1 MNTSLYISSGALQA
15 YQQKIDTSANNV
27 ANVNTTGFKRKDQ
40 SFSEILSSQINNQ
53 ANTNQEIGRLTPNG
67 IRVGYGTRTG
77 LTQLVMEQGQ
87 PMATGNPFDLMIQGK
102 GFFQVGY
109 PSSTAGAPDEVRY
122 TRDGN
127 FHLSPN
133 PNKQGSYH
141 LVNANGGYLLDQ
153 IGKPI
158 ELDGQYEVNFDA
170 NGQINMKNK
179 DVQGAPFIST
189 QQVGIVDIQNSHIL
203 RNTGGNE
210 FAIESSVLPNGSN
223 VADFVNLLQPEEV
236 QLATGFLEG
245 SNVDLTKEMTDLM
258 TSQRSFQMNARA
270 VSYADQMVGIAN
282 SILR

>member
-1 MNTSLYISSGALQA
+1 LNTSLYISSGALQA

-40 SFSEILSSQINNQ
+40 SFSEILASQINNQ
-53 ANTNQEIGRLTPNG
+53 GRTNQEFGRLTPNG

-109 PSSTAGAPDEVRY
+109 PSSTAGAPDEIRY

-153 IGKPI
+153 NGKPI

-170 NGQINMKNK
+170 NGQINLKNK
-179 DVQGAPFIST
+179 DGLGTPFIST
-189 QQVGIVDIQNSHIL
+189 QQVGIVDIQNPHIL

-223 VADFVNLLQPEEV
+223 VTDYVNLLQPEEV

-282 SILR
+282 NILR

>member
-40 SFSEILSSQINNQ
+40 SFSEILASQINNQ
-53 ANTNQEIGRLTPNG
+53 ARSNQEIGRLTPNG

-109 PSSTAGAPDEVRY
+109 PSSTAGAPDEIRY

-153 IGKPI
+153 NGKPI

-170 NGQINMKNK
+170 NGQINLKNK
-179 DVQGAPFIST
+179 DGQGTPFISS
-189 QQVGIVDIQNSHIL
+189 QQVGIVDIQNPHIL

-223 VADFVNLLQPEEV
+223 VAVFVNLLQPEEV

-282 SILR
+282 NILR

>member
-27 ANVNTTGFKRKDQ
+27 ANVNTPGFKRKDQ
-40 SFSEILSSQINNQ
+40 SFSEILASQLNNQ
-53 ANTNQEIGRLTPNG
+53 GRVDQEVGRLTPNG
-67 IRVGYGTRTG
+67 VRIGYGTRTG

-87 PMATGNPFDLMIQGK
+87 AISTGNPFDLMIQGK

-109 PSSTAGAPDEVRY
+109 PSATAGGADEVRY

-153 IGKPI
+153 NGKPF
-158 ELDGQYEVNFDA
+158 ELDGQYEVSVDA
-170 NGQINMKNK
+170 NGQINLRSK
-179 DVQGAPFIST
+179 DGSGAPFISA
-189 QQVGIVDIQNSHIL
+189 QQVGVVDIQNPHVL
-203 RNTGGNE
+203 KNMGGNE
-210 FAIESSVLPNGSN
+210 FAVEISVLPNGSN
-223 VADFVNLLQPEEV
+223 MSDYVKMMQPNEI
-236 QLATGFLEG
+236 QIASGFIEG

-258 TSQRSFQMNARA
+258 TTQRGFQMNARA
-270 VSYADQMVGIAN
+270 VSYADQMIGIAN
-282 SILR
+282 GILR

>member
-40 SFSEILSSQINNQ
+40 SFSEILASQINNQ
-53 ANTNQEIGRLTPNG
+53 GRTNQEFGRLTPNG

-109 PSSTAGAPDEVRY
+109 PSSTAGAPDEIRY

-153 IGKPI
+153 NGKPI

-170 NGQINMKNK
+170 NGQINLKNK
-179 DVQGAPFIST
+179 DGLGTPFIST
-189 QQVGIVDIQNSHIL
+189 QQVGIVDIQNPHIL

-223 VADFVNLLQPEEV
+223 KADFVNLLQPEEV